1 MRKFTMILALLFFA
15 GLQGVLAQPR
25 VITGVVTSSDDGG
38 PIPGVTVLVKGT
50 TLGTTTDLDGKYT
63 LSVPTKYNV
72 IVFSYV
78 GMTTQEITLGES
90 NTINITMEA
99 GVLDIDEVVITAL
112 GIPREKKSLGY
123 ATEEVRGDQ
132 INIVKTDNFVNS
144 LSGLVAGLQVLSNTN
159 MGGSTNVL
167 LRGNKSLTGC
177 NQALFV
183 IDGVP
188 VNNDVTNSRAQT
200 QAGTGYDYGN
210 AASDINPEDIESINV
225 LKGSAA
231 TVLYGS
237 RAANGVIMITTKK
250 GLKVA
255 GVERKGIGVIFNTS
269 ASIGFVDKSTF
280 VHYQKDYGAGYG
292 TYYDGPGNYWYMR
305 YINTDGTITVDPKDP
320 ETSILTQWVVTSED
334 ASYGAKFDGSP
345 VYQWDAVDPQSPNYL
360 KPTPWNAAENDPITF
375 FEKPVTFSNS
385 LAIENSFNGG
395 NYRLSYTNFTQSGLM
410 PNSKLVKNNVA
421 LIGTWNVNDR
431 LTVSGYGNYSINTAT
446 GRNSTGYNDNIMGS
460 FRQWYQINVD
470 IQQQKEL
477 YDLTKR
483 NITWNYADPSVAV
496 PIYWDNP
503 YWTRYKNYETDHRN
517 RFIGNMAVNYKIAE
531 WLNIFGRFSV
541 DTYSELQEERRAVGS
556 VPGTF
561 GIGTGPDGSI
571 GRSDQESG
579 YMRRDITF
587 SEYNYDVMA
596 NFNKDLSKSFNLKA
610 ILGMNI
616 RKTNYSRMIS
626 ATSGGLA
633 VPDLYSL
640 QNSAG
645 PLPLTKELASSVR
658 VNGIYASVSL
668 GYKNFLYLDGT
679 IRRDQSSTLPA
690 DHNSYYYPSIA
701 GSFIFSNI
709 IPKAKWLSFGKIRLN
724 YAMVGNS
731 PGFDQLV
738 DNYLVLSPF
747 NSLTTAVPTT
757 QKNPDLKPEN
767 TKSLEGGLEMYFIGR
782 RIGFD
787 LALYKTNTINQ
798 ILPLPVSTSTGYN
811 IKIIN
816 AGEIQNSGIE
826 LVLHATPVKSKNFK
840 WDITLNWSKNYN
852 KVVSLLEGVNNLQL
866 GRFQG
871 GVSINAM
878 VGQPYG
884 VIYGT
889 DYIYYD
895 DGQRAI
901 DSTNGRYLRT
911 ATSDQVIGNV
921 NPDWQGGLLNT
932 LTYKNWA
939 FGFLIDVQS
948 GGDIFSLDMYYGLAT
963 GLYEETSYL
972 NDLGNP
978 VRDPIVWVDPSDHSK
993 GYASNSGGFINEGVN
1008 GHIEYNAQG
1017 QAYLVSTGATNTT
1030 RIAASNYGAFGYSRL
1045 PNKAFV
1051 YDASYVKL
1059 RQVSLSYTLPSK
1071 LLNKTFITGI
1081 TLTAVASNLW
1091 IIFKNMPHAD
1101 PESGLG
1107 AGNLQ
1112 GYSTG
1117 SLPSTRDFSLN
1128 LKFTF

>member
-1 MRKFTMILALLFFA
+1 MRKFTMFLALMLFI
-15 GLQGVLAQPR
+15 GLQVAHAQR
-25 VITGVVTSSDDGG
+25 TITGTVTSADDGTG
-38 PIPGVTVLVKGT
+38 IPGATVLVKGT
-50 TLGTTTDLDGKYT
+50 TIGTITDNDGKFT
-63 LSVPTKYNV
+63 LTVPKDKDV
-72 IVFSYV
+72 IVVSYV
-78 GMTTQEITLGES
+78 GMVTQEIKLGTDNVVNVTLATSVQEL
-90 NTINITMEA
+90 E
-99 GVLDIDEVVITAL
+99 GVVVTAL

-123 ATEEVRGDQ
+123 ATQEVTGDQ
-132 INIVKTDNFVNS
+132 VNVVKTDNFVNS
-144 LSGLVAGLQVLSNTN
+144 LSGVVSGIQIKKTTN
-159 MGGSTNVL
+159 IGGSTNVL
-167 LRGNKSLTGC
+167 LRGSKSLTGD

-188 VNNDVTNSRAQT
+188 VNNDVTNSRSQQ
-200 QAGTGYDYGN
+200 QAGTGYDFGN
-210 AASDINPEDIESINV
+210 AASDINPQDIESINV

-231 TVLYGS
+231 TALYGS

-250 GLKVA
+250 GLKA
-255 GVERKGIGVIFNTS
+255 PGLERKGLGIVFNST
-269 ASIGFVDKSTF
+269 ASLGFVDKSTF
-280 VHYQKDYGAGYG
+280 PHYQKDYGAGYG

-305 YINTDGTITVDPKDP
+305 YINSDNTITVDPKGPD
-320 ETSILTQWVVTSED
+320 SKLTQWVVTSED
-334 ASYGAKFDGSP
+334 ASYGARFNPDLM

-360 KPTPWNAAENDPITF
+360 KATPWKVAEHDPVTF
-375 FEKPVTFSNS
+375 FEKPVTYINS
-385 LAIENSFNGG
+385 LAIENSFRNG
-395 NYRLSYTNFTQSGLM
+395 NYRLAYTNFTQTGIM
-410 PNSKLVKNNVA
+410 PNSKMVKNNVSLA
-421 LIGTWNVNDR
+421 GSWNVNDR
-431 LTVSGYGNYSINTAT
+431 LTVAGYGNYSLNKAE

-460 FRQWYQINVD
+460 FRQWWQMNVD

-477 YDLTKR
+477 FDLTQR
-483 NITWNYADPSVAV
+483 NITWNYADPSDAK

-503 YWTRYKNYETDHRN
+503 YWTRYKNYENDKRN
-517 RFIGNMAVNYKIAE
+517 RFIGNLSATYKIAD
-531 WLNIFGRFSV
+531 WLNIFGRFAV
-541 DTYSELQEERRAVGS
+541 DTYDELQEERRAVTS

-561 GIGTGPDGSI
+561 GIGTGPDGST
-571 GRSDQESG
+571 GRHDAESG

-587 SEYNYDVMA
+587 SEYNYDLMA
-596 NFNKDLSKSFNLKA
+596 NFNKDLSKSFNLNA

-616 RKTNYSRMIS
+616 RRTNYSRLIS
-626 ATSGGLA
+626 STSGGLA
-633 VPDLYSL
+633 VADLYSL

-645 PLPLTKELASSVR
+645 PLPLPKELASIVQ

-679 IRRDQSSTLPA
+679 LRRDESSTLPE
-690 DHNSYYYPSIA
+690 DNDSYYYPSVA
-701 GSFIFSNI
+701 ASFIFSNI
-709 IPKAKWLSFGKIRLN
+709 MPKAKWLSFGKLRLN
-724 YAMVGNS
+724 YATVGNS

-747 NSLTTAVPTT
+747 NSLTTTDPTT
-757 QKNPDLKPEN
+757 KKNPELKPEN
-767 TKSLEGGLEMYFIGR
+767 TRSWEGGLEMYFIGR

-798 ILPLPVSTSTGYN
+798 ILPLPVTTATGYN
-811 IKIIN
+811 IEIIN

-826 LVLHATPVKSKNFK
+826 LAINATAIKTKNFK
-840 WDITLNWSKNYN
+840 WDITLNWSKNWN
-852 KVVSLLEGVNNLQL
+852 KVVSLTGGVNNLQL

-871 GVSINAM
+871 GVTINAM
-878 VGQPYG
+878 VGEPYG

-889 DYIYYD
+889 DYVYNA
-895 DGQRAI
+895 DGRRI
-901 DSTNGRYLRT
+901 VDSTNGRYLRT
-911 ATSDQVIGNV
+911 ATSDKVIGNV

-939 FGFLIDVQS
+939 FSFLIDVQA
-948 GGDIFSLDMYYGLAT
+948 GGDIFSLDMYYGMAT

-978 VRDPIVWVDPSDHSK
+978 VRDPIVWVDPNDHSK
-993 GYASNSGGFINEGVN
+993 GYAANSGGFINEGVN
-1008 GHIEYNAQG
+1008 QNG
-1017 QAYLVSTGATNTT
+1017 QENKT
-1030 RIAASNYGAFGYSRL
+1030 RIAASNYGSFGYRYL

-1059 RQVSLSYTLPSK
+1059 RQISLSYSLPSK
-1071 LLNKTFITGI
+1071 ILKKTFITGI
-1081 TLTAVASNLW
+1081 TLTAVASNVW

-1128 LKFTF
+1128 LKLTL

>member
-1 MRKFTMILALLFFA
+1 MRKFTIFLALMLFI
-15 GLQGVLAQPR
+15 GMQVAQAQR
-25 VITGVVTSSDDGG
+25 TITGKVTSSDDGA
-38 PIPGVTVLVKGT
+38 PIPGATILVKGT
-50 TLGTTTDLDGKYT
+50 AVGAITDIDGKFSLT
-63 LSVPTKYNV
+63 VPKDKEV
-72 IVFSYV
+72 ILVSYV
-78 GMTTQEITLGES
+78 GMTTQEITLGTD
-90 NTINITMEA
+90 NVVNV
-99 GVLDIDEVVITAL
+99 VLDPSVQELEGVVVTAL

-123 ATEEVRGDQ
+123 ATQEVKGDQ
-132 INIVKTDNFVNS
+132 VNMVKTDNFVNS
-144 LSGLVAGLQVLSNTN
+144 LSGIVAGVQVKTTTN

-167 LRGNKSLTGC
+167 LRGNKSLTGD

-183 IDGVP
+183 VDGVP
-188 VNNDVTNSRAQT
+188 VNNDVTNTRSQS

-210 AASDINPEDIESINV
+210 AASDINPEDIENINV

-231 TVLYGS
+231 TALYGS

-250 GLKVA
+250 GIKAA
-255 GVERKGIGVIFNTS
+255 GAEKRGLGVTFNTS
-269 ASIGFVDKSTF
+269 ASMGFVDKKTF
-280 VHYQKDYGAGYG
+280 VDYQKDYGGGYG
-292 TYYDGPGNYWYMR
+292 AYYDGPGGYWYMR
-305 YINTDGTITVDPKDP
+305 YINADGTITVDPKDP
-320 ETSILTQWVVTSED
+320 LTSKLTQWVVTSED
-334 ASYGAKFDGSP
+334 ASYGAKFDP
-345 VYQWDAVDPQSPNYL
+345 NLLVYQWDAVDPESPNHL
-360 KPTPWNAAENDPITF
+360 KATPWIAAENGPITF
-375 FEKPVTFSNS
+375 FEKPTTFANT
-385 LAIENSFNGG
+385 LAIENSFKEG
-395 NYRLSYTNFTQSGLM
+395 NYRLSYTNFTQSGLL

-421 LIGTWNVNDR
+421 MNGSWNVNDR
-431 LTVSGYGNYSINTAT
+431 LTVSGYGNYSLNKAT

-460 FRQWYQINVD
+460 FRQWYQVNVD
-470 IQQQKEL
+470 IKQQKEM

-483 NITWNYADPSVAV
+483 NLTWNYADPSVAA

-503 YWTRYKNYETDHRN
+503 YWTRYENYETDQRN
-517 RFIGNMAVNYKIAE
+517 RFIGNLAVTYKIAD
-531 WLNIFGRFSV
+531 WLNLFGRFSV

-556 VPGTF
+556 IAGTF
-561 GIGTGPDGSI
+561 GIGTGADGSI
-571 GRSDQESG
+571 GRSDAESG
-579 YMRRDITF
+579 YLRRDINF
-587 SEYNYDVMA
+587 SEFNYDLMA

-616 RKTNYSRMIS
+616 RKTNYARLIS
-626 ATSGGLA
+626 ATNGGLSVA
-633 VPDLYSL
+633 ELYSL

-645 PLPLTKELASSVR
+645 PLPLSKELASSVR

-690 DHNSYYYPSIA
+690 DNNSYYYPSVA
-701 GSFIFSNI
+701 ASFLFSNI
-709 IPKAKWLSFGKIRLN
+709 MPNAKWLSFGKLRLN

-757 QKNPDLKPEN
+757 QKNPELKPETTN
-767 TKSLEGGLEMYFIGR
+767 SLEGGLEMYFIGR

-798 ILPLPVSTSTGYN
+798 ILPLPVSTATGYN
-811 IKIIN
+811 VKIIN

-826 LVLHATPVKSKNFK
+826 LQINATAIKTKNFK
-840 WDITLNWSKNYN
+840 WDITLNWSKNN
-852 KVVSLLEGVNNLQL
+852 NQVVSLLEGVNNLQL
-866 GRFQG
+866 GSFQG
-871 GVSINAM
+871 GVTINAM

-889 DYIYYD
+889 DYVYD
-895 DGQRAI
+895 N
-901 DSTNGRYLRT
+901 NGNKVINATTGAYLKSS
-911 ATSDQVIGNV
+911 TSDKVIGNV

-963 GLYEETSYL
+963 GLYAETSYL
-972 NDLGNP
+972 NDLNNP
-978 VRDPIVWVDPSDHSK
+978 VRNPIVWADPADHSK
-993 GYASNSGGFINEGVN
+993 GYAATSGGFINEGVN
-1008 GHIEYNAQG
+1008 PDGK
-1017 QAYLVSTGATNTT
+1017 VNTT
-1030 RIAASNYGAFGYSRL
+1030 RLAASNYGAFGYSKL

-1059 RQVSLSYTLPSK
+1059 RQVSLSYSLPSA
-1071 LLNKTFITGI
+1071 LLKKTFITGV

-1091 IIFKNMPHAD
+1091 IIFKNLPHAD

-1112 GYSTG
+1112 GYTTG

-1128 LKFTF
+1128 LKLTF